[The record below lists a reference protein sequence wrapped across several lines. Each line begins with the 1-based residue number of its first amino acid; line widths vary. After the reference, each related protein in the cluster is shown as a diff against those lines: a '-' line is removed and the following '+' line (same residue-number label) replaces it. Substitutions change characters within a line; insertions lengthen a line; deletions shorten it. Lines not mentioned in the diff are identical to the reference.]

1 MEREGEEKT
10 RKKPTS
16 LKAWL
21 SNNLFILSTGIH
33 PTIISE
39 SFQKALD
46 KGIEVLTNMAQPV
59 ELSDRETLLNSA
71 TTSLNSKVWLI
82 LQLCTSR
89 LAEPFSFSQLIL
101 LFTYPAY
108 HKSNWFSDIGYLLLD
123 RLFRKP
129 WLIKSKLKHSN
140 WISVWN
146 TWWSRV
152 LAVSVK

>member
-1 MEREGEEKT
+1 MSSNLFWYESLANLKLKKRMRRKQEK
-10 RKKPTS
+10 KIS

-21 SNNLFILSTGIH
+21 SNKLFILSTGIH

-46 KGIEVLTNMAQPV
+46 KGIEVLNNMAQPV

-101 LFTYPAY
+101 LFT
-108 HKSNWFSDIGYLLLD
+108 
-123 RLFRKP
+123 
-129 WLIKSKLKHSN
+129 
-140 WISVWN
+140 
-146 TWWSRV
+146 
-152 LAVSVK
+152 

>member
-1 MEREGEEKT
+1 MSSNLFWYESLANLKLKKRMRRKQEK
-10 RKKPTS
+10 KIS

-21 SNNLFILSTGIH
+21 SNKLFILSTGIH

-46 KGIEVLTNMAQPV
+46 KGIEVLNNMAQPV

-89 LAEPFSFSQLIL
+89 LAEPFKHWNTMMILFWNYCLSVLDFSPFI
-101 LFTYPAY
+101 
-108 HKSNWFSDIGYLLLD
+108 FSLLLN
-123 RLFRKP
+123 L
-129 WLIKSKLKHSN
+129 LGC
-140 WISVWN
+140 
-146 TWWSRV
+146 
-152 LAVSVK
+152 VSVF